1 MGARFDAH
9 PLFAFGGRTSLA
21 DKEQLDHV
29 PGVRLFTVI
38 GLLVLNGWGWQQPL
52 PVSRFPLPGTR
63 YPAPENEVSYV
74 SNSTVPTDIIVV
86 AHQDDWQLF
95 MGDVVAG
102 RIRSGARTVFIYLTA
117 GDDGRDSLY
126 WTTREHGALES
137 TRIAAAGL
145 AIDTAVTCST
155 AKALEHAIKKCTIAN
170 TESYFL
176 RLPDGRRDGRGFARH
191 SYQSLRKLRAKRMT
205 SMSAVDGSAAYNSWA
220 DLVATVTALIGE
232 GSMDRTVTI
241 FTSDPSV
248 VVNPHD
254 HFDHRMSGLLVTD
267 SRRKNNWN
275 VAYYTGYALASRAA
289 NRSKDQTRQ
298 KVALFQAYD
307 GVMTSANPKWSAYR
321 EHPAFYAECMLR
333 TYGRKIPW
341 R

>member
-1 MGARFDAH
+1 MF
-9 PLFAFGGRTSLA
+9 
-21 DKEQLDHV
+21 K
-29 PGVRLFTVI
+29 GVRPFAVI
-38 GLLVLNGWGWQQPL
+38 GFLLLGGWQSL
-52 PVSRFPLPGTR
+52 PVSRFPLPGAS
-63 YPAPENEVSYV
+63 YPLPPNGVSYV
-74 SNSTVPTDIIVV
+74 SNLVVYTDIVLV

-102 RIRSGARTVFIYLTA
+102 RIRSGAGVVFIYLTA

-126 WTTREHGALES
+126 WTTRERAALES
-137 TRIAAAGL
+137 TRTASAGL

-155 AKALEHAIKKCTIAN
+155 AKALEHAIRKCTVAN

-205 SMSAVDGSAAYNSWA
+205 SISAVDGSAAYDSWA
-220 DLVATVTALIGE
+220 DLVATVNALIGE
-232 GSMDRTVTI
+232 GSTGRTVTI
-241 FTSDPSV
+241 HTSDPSV

-254 HFDHRMSGLLVTD
+254 HFDHRMSGLLVAD

-289 NRSKDQTRQ
+289 NRSKDQARQ